1 MFGMVPFV
9 KAAGRGLGKMF
20 GGKEAEDK
28 LKKEV
33 DDLGLKRDGVDIHVD
48 DDGKVL
54 VKGRGLT
61 QEQKE
66 KLILAVG
73 NVDGVGE
80 VEDGI
85 EATDD
90 APAARFY
97 TVESGD
103 SLSKIAKEMYGD
115 PMRYPE
121 IFEANKPMLKDP
133 DKIYPGQV
141 LRIPA
146 DTKSA
151 ANA

>member
-80 VEDGI
+80 GEDNI
-85 EATDD
+85 EAADD

-97 TVESGD
+97 TVKSGD
-103 SLSKIAKEMYGD
+103 SLSKIAKAMYGD

-121 IFEANKPMLKDP
+121 IFEANTPMLKDP

-146 DTKSA
+146 DTKGA